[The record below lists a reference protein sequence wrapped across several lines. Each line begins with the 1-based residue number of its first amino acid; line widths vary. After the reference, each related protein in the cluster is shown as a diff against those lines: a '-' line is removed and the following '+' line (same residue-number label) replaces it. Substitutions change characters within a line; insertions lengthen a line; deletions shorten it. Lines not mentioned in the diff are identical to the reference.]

1 MGVRVIS
8 QLYRRAI
15 LIYVVTIVIPV
26 AVFLWLGVRSF
37 EQQRLLLVARTSE
50 RLATELQ
57 RETRQAATRA
67 FDSTAPPHPLIQHRF
82 ILERGVVVE
91 PVLDAPLPD
100 PIPESFIGAYHLEV
114 NRPDLAI
121 EAYRRLLH
129 AKTRPSLA
137 LQGIARCLD
146 RLGDDAAARET
157 WRRLASEY
165 PDDRTLSHQPYG
177 IFAAIKAGE
186 TAGLFEE
193 IASGRWALAGDHA
206 QHFLEALDSTRTS
219 SYLDRYRFAR
229 ELKEQFRPPRTLG
242 ERDIYDD
249 ELGSHRVFYRAGGAE
264 RIVGFSVNDKWIE
277 ETLRPQLARQLNV
290 EAATRR
296 DQTMYAGSVT
306 LVILVLS
313 AGVVL
318 LLRDVSRESRTNQA
332 RAELVSGVSHELKTP
347 ITLVRLYSETLLR
360 HKDFTEEDRIG
371 FYRIM
376 ARESTRLGR
385 LVDQVLTFSRVDRGA
400 QSYHFED
407 GDVNA
412 VVTGVV
418 DDYREYIEHA
428 GFRVRCSIPPEL
440 PPVRIDESAISQA
453 LLNLLDNAVKYS
465 GSSRDIL
472 VTVAGTSDAVAIE
485 VEDHGLG
492 IDASE
497 QAKIFERF
505 YRAEN
510 GAGKGGYGLG
520 LFLVRH
526 IVEAHGGRAEVDSE
540 PGRGS
545 RFRLILPV
553 AAA

>member
-1 MGVRVIS
+1 
-8 QLYRRAI
+8 
-15 LIYVVTIVIPV
+15 
-26 AVFLWLGVRSF
+26 
-37 EQQRLLLVARTSE
+37 
-50 RLATELQ
+50 
-57 RETRQAATRA
+57 
-67 FDSTAPPHPLIQHRF
+67 
-82 ILERGVVVE
+82 
-91 PVLDAPLPD
+91 
-100 PIPESFIGAYHLEV
+100 
-114 NRPDLAI
+114 
-121 EAYRRLLH
+121 
-129 AKTRPSLA
+129 
-137 LQGIARCLD
+137 
-146 RLGDDAAARET
+146 
-157 WRRLASEY
+157 
-165 PDDRTLSHQPYG
+165 
-177 IFAAIKAGE
+177 
-186 TAGLFEE
+186 
-193 IASGRWALAGDHA
+193 
-206 QHFLEALDSTRTS
+206 
-219 SYLDRYRFAR
+219 
-229 ELKEQFRPPRTLG
+229 
-242 ERDIYDD
+242 
-249 ELGSHRVFYRAGGAE
+249 
-264 RIVGFSVNDKWIE
+264 
-277 ETLRPQLARQLNV
+277 V